1 MSYPQD
7 APARTGVRQHAMMPV
22 PEHDDVARRSFVV
35 SYMEHVNQTIED
47 GNHTIW
53 DKRVSRA
60 FRAENGREPKRIG
73 EVRRAMLREPYTQ
86 YWSSLRRCGKE
97 MQYESVGPMVERQL
111 PDLITKAKKYRDSN
125 KKLGSLMLDP
135 SIKAPRYNTE
145 IEIHAKPG
153 GYHTDLTEDDV
164 FAGAEFDW
172 TLDMVGMG
180 TYGEWCDDM
189 GASLAAWTRKNLAQL
204 EPSAILDMGCTI
216 GHSTLPWVD
225 YYPEAEIHAI
235 DVAAPCLRYAHAR
248 AEALGMKV
256 QFSQDNAEHTRFEPG
271 SFELIVSHI
280 LLHELSYKAIHNIYM
295 ECFRLLKPGGYM
307 LHMDL
312 PPKRDMDTVTHFL
325 TDWNTHFQAEPFI
338 TTLTELDLHKVATKA
353 GFDMQETFEDYA
365 PTLVPDFDGKRH
377 LFGARK

>member
-1 MSYPQD
+1 MSYPQSLSK
-7 APARTGVRQHAMMPV
+7 RTGVRQHAMLPV
-22 PEHDDVARRSFVV
+22 PEHDDIARRSFVI
-35 SYMEHVNQTIED
+35 SYMQHVNQTLED
-47 GNHTIW
+47 GNHAIW
-53 DKRVSRA
+53 GKRVSRA
-60 FRAENGREPKRIG
+60 FRAENGHEPTRVG
-73 EVRRAMLREPYTQ
+73 EVRKAMLREPYTQ

-135 SIKAPRYNTE
+135 LIKAPRYNTE

-172 TLDMVGMG
+172 TLDMNYMG
-180 TYGEWCDDM
+180 GVGEWGDDM

-225 YYPEAEIHAI
+225 YYPQAEIHAI

-256 QFSQDNAEHTRFEPG
+256 QFSQDNAEHTKFGDG
-271 SFELIVSHI
+271 SFDLIVSHI
-280 LLHELSYKAIHNIYM
+280 LLHELSYKAIHSFYK
-295 ECFRLLKPGGYM
+295 ECFRLLRSGGYM

-312 PPKRDMDTVTHFL
+312 PPKKDVDTVTHFL
-325 TDWNTHFQAEPFI
+325 IDWNTHFQAEPFV
-338 TTLTELDLHKVATKA
+338 TTLSELDRDEIAIKA
-353 GFDMQETFEDYA
+353 GFKKRNIFEEYV
-365 PTLVPDFDGKRH
+365 PTLVPGFDTKRY
-377 LFGARK
+377 LCGASK